1 MKRPQFG
8 MNRYFLSMMLA
19 AATLFACP
27 SAIFG
32 ISLGQVDTFEN
43 GTVQGWKPEG
53 FGVLVSNING
63 GGPTGIN
70 DHYLDVFA
78 GGSNIQS
85 NLQTHNDSQW
95 TGNFVAAGVTRIS
108 MDLKGVFGGASLP
121 IRIAIAESV
130 GGTSSVGYCSAT
142 PYSLVPDGM
151 WHHAEFSLDQND
163 LAAVNSPHPLMVDL
177 ANVAEM
183 RLIRSAGPKVIA
195 DVQPGEFL
203 VDNITAVPEPSSIA
217 NLVAGLA
224 AIMLYRHY
232 RSGNVSK

>member
-95 TGNFVAAGVTRIS
+95 TGNFVAAGVTPIS
-108 MDLKGVFGGASLP
+108 MDLKGVFGARHCRSELQSP
-121 IRIAIAESV
+121 KALVAQVRS
-130 GGTSSVGYCSAT
+130 GTVRT